1 MNASPK
7 ERIEIHQRLGS
18 LGFSYQE
25 ANQLRRIATTLRR
38 WYELECGA
46 GNSTCTVSIE
56 RNEKT
61 DQPFKRI
68 QFQTAAG
75 GWADQRYPI
84 ADREKGA
91 LKRLEKLMAS
101 RPELVHYIQTDPRGC
116 SLFLLKKSDI
126 KDGERIDSIYSR
138 GVAIY

>member
-1 MNASPK
+1 MNASLK

-91 LKRLEKLMAS
+91 LNRLSKLMAL
-101 RPELVHYIQTDPRGC
+101 RPELTHYVQTDPRGAA
-116 SLFLLKKSDI
+116 LYILRRSDVNGHEI
-126 KDGERIDSIYSR
+126 EQVYNR
-138 GVAIY
+138 GIAVY